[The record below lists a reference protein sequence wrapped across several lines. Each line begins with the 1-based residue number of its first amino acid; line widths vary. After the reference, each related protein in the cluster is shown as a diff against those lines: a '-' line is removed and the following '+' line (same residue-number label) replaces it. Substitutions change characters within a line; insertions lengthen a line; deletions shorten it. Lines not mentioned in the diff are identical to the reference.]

1 LYGISNNWLVTR
13 NALLE
18 AKQTDLKYATPRQ
31 LATMSI
37 FFSNLIY
44 RLGKKL
50 MLRQIPIAT
59 ANVYFKRF
67 YSKNAICE
75 TDPFMVA
82 ACCVYVAA
90 KVDETPVHIKSV
102 VSEARATFSGKP
114 SRVQVDDRSSLWL
127 TEP

>member
-1 LYGISNNWLVTR
+1 
-13 NALLE
+13 
-18 AKQTDLKYATPRQ
+18 
-31 LATMSI
+31 
-37 FFSNLIY
+37 
-44 RLGKKL
+44 